1 MSGDRCRGWRRAAHR
16 CVPAAA
22 VVMTTLLAMLRVPAV
37 TVSEWGVREGIILQA
52 VGLVPEP
59 EASAA

>member
-1 MSGDRCRGWRRAAHR
+1 MPGTAERRAG
-16 CVPAAA
+16 VSPVAAI
-22 VVMTTLLAMLRVPAV
+22 VMTTLLSMLRVHAM
-37 TVSEWGVREGIILQA
+37 TVSQWGVREGIILQA